1 MTEARPATHPIRA
14 PGRGRGGDGSP
25 PGGHQLRLQMRRAL
39 IYAVLTLGTFYM
51 ALPFYWMATS
61 SLKSAREAQTFPPTW
76 IPSIEYPDD
85 WKQLGTFRK
94 MGITVGQIFSARYW
108 TEQLHWDNYPRAW
121 LLQTSEGTAPA
132 ESNFTRYFFNS
143 VLVAVVATG
152 GALLTSI
159 LAAYALATMNF
170 IGAGVYFFLII
181 GTLYIPGQILL
192 IPNYI
197 FFDLLGREV
206 SPLLGRN
213 TYFVLIIPWIASVA
227 SIFLLRQSFM
237 TLPRDLFDA
246 ARMDGASRLRYL
258 FLVVLPLSKP
268 TLITVAILNFLGTW
282 NSLLWPLVM
291 APEPKFRTIMVG
303 LGLFRTE
310 AGDSY
315 DLLMAASTFSVLP
328 IPAILHRRHRA
339 DGTEMTLTR

>member
-1 MTEARPATHPIRA
+1 MTEARPATPPIRT

-25 PGGHQLRLQMRRAL
+25 PGGHLLRLQMRRAL
-39 IYAVLTLGTFYM
+39 IYVVLTLGTFYM

-61 SLKSAREAQTFPPTW
+61 SLKSAREAQSFPPTW
-76 IPSIEYPDD
+76 IPSIEHPDD

-108 TEQLHWDNYPRAW
+108 TEQLRWDNYPRAW
-121 LLQTSEGTAPA
+121 LLQTSEGTKPA

-170 IGAGVYFFLII
+170 IGAGIYFFLII

-227 SIFLLRQSFM
+227 SIFLLRQAGQG
-237 TLPRDLFDA
+237 L
-246 ARMDGASRLRYL
+246 ASH
-258 FLVVLPLSKP
+258 VS
-268 TLITVAILNFLGTW
+268 TVAILNFLGTW

-328 IPAILHRRHRA
+328 IILLFFFLQRFFIAGIART
-339 DGTEMTLTR
+339 GLK